1 MAPIHM
7 LILMALIQVGTYYIL
22 ERSDSRKWRPI
33 VLGIGF
39 ILNLFIL
46 PDLFIPEPRKGEA
59 HCGMPVLGVTLGFWI
74 FGSGLLL
81 ITHFTF
87 DFFFNLTKGNKSK

>member
-1 MAPIHM
+1 M
-7 LILMALIQVGTYYIL
+7 LILMALIQVGKYYIL

-59 HCGMPVLGVTLGFWI
+59 HCGMPILGITLSFWI
-74 FGSGLLL
+74 FGSCLLL